1 MGLER
6 AGNTKGKM
14 NEEIKNFENL
24 ENALIFQAEKNIAP
38 ESGRETVINDSFFV
52 FLKPNCYYEDGV
64 AQTDFVAYN
73 IPMEN
78 LNLSPELVH
87 KLNVCPTS
95 LMKDFQT
102 LESQAYDIKSL
113 SEHGIMES

>member
-1 MGLER
+1 MRKICGSK
-6 AGNTKGKM
+6 TKM
-14 NEEIKNFENL
+14 NEDIKNFDTFDTAPIFEA
-24 ENALIFQAEKNIAP
+24 ENAAP
-38 ESGRETVINDSFFV
+38 QGRPETVINDSFFV
-52 FLKPNCYYEDGV
+52 FLKPNCYYEDGAV
-64 AQTDFVAYN
+64 QTDFVAYN

-78 LNLSPELVH
+78 LNLSSEIIH

-113 SEHGIMES
+113 AEHGIMES